1 MHSLES
7 VNVDH
12 NLSES
17 TVYKVNRFK
26 RQSAHLTFERSWPK
40 QCGKCSVKM
49 YFPRGDLFLP
59 SLSWCSE

>member
-17 TVYKVNRFK
+17 TVYKVNRSK

-40 QCGKCSVKM
+40 NVESV
-49 YFPRGDLFLP
+49 L
-59 SLSWCSE
+59 